1 MFKEILVPLDGSRLA
16 EVALPVAIHLAQQLE
31 ASITLLHVVEANPP
45 AKVHG
50 QPHLVTANDA
60 QAYLKKLTYNT
71 VPHSMQVQQHVHVDP
86 ARDVAESIVAHA
98 SELQIDLIV
107 MCSHGGNN
115 LHRSLFGSIAQQV
128 IRLDQTPLLL
138 VNEKVAAP
146 TFNCRRLLVTLDGD
160 PAHEQG
166 LTAAYQLA
174 QQCQAEIGLVMVIPT
189 PPTLQPPQSV
199 TGRLLPYATTALLD
213 LQEPHAL
220 EYLLSKRSTFT
231 DPDSLVLCDVQ
242 RGEPATMILE
252 TASKINA
259 DLIVLA
265 THGTTHLDAFGS
277 SSVTSKLI
285 AQAYLPLLLVP
296 VVNP

>member
-115 LHRSLFGSIAQQV
+115 LHRSLFGSISSAWAM
-128 IRLDQTPLLL
+128 TP
-138 VNEKVAAP
+138 
-146 TFNCRRLLVTLDGD
+146 
-160 PAHEQG
+160 
-166 LTAAYQLA
+166 
-174 QQCQAEIGLVMVIPT
+174 
-189 PPTLQPPQSV
+189 
-199 TGRLLPYATTALLD
+199 TTNSGA
-213 LQEPHAL
+213 
-220 EYLLSKRSTFT
+220 
-231 DPDSLVLCDVQ
+231 
-242 RGEPATMILE
+242 
-252 TASKINA
+252 
-259 DLIVLA
+259 
-265 THGTTHLDAFGS
+265 
-277 SSVTSKLI
+277 
-285 AQAYLPLLLVP
+285 
-296 VVNP
+296 